1 MGVTARISAAWQATV
16 LGWKAESNWTDPW
29 AFGVFAVLRPLA
41 SALILVFMY
50 RVIAGQ
56 QTQAVLDF
64 LVIGSAVWTFAVNG
78 FTGIAWTVLL
88 DREDYKMLKYVYL
101 SPMPF
106 GIYLVAR
113 NAYRVGTGLV
123 SFAAPVVVA
132 MASLGLTFQFRAD
145 VLFTLGAAILI
156 AAIGVVGFSLVIGGI
171 TLQFTNQAW
180 GIPEALSLALYLIC
194 GVVFPL
200 TVIPRWLAVIGESVP
215 MTYWLEAT
223 RRLLLGVEAHRA
235 LPYLSD
241 GEILLRAAGTG
252 GAWVVLGVIALSWGL
267 RRGRRLGLLDREST
281 F

>member
-1 MGVTARISAAWQATV
+1 MSARISAAWQATV
-16 LGWKAESNWTDPW
+16 LGWKVESNWTDPW

-64 LVIGSAVWTFAVNG
+64 LVIGSAVWIFAVNG
-78 FTGIAWTVLL
+78 FTGIAWTILL

-106 GIYLVAR
+106 WVYLIAR

-132 MASLGLTFQFRAD
+132 MAFLGLTFEFRTDAWA
-145 VLFTLGAAILI
+145 TLGGAIVVAAV
-156 AAIGVVGFSLVIGGI
+156 GVVGFALVIGGI

-180 GIPEALSLALYLIC
+180 GIPEALSLALYLVC

-200 TVIPRWLAVIGESVP
+200 TVIPRWLAWVGEAVP
-215 MTYWLEAT
+215 MTYWLEAA
-223 RRLLLGVEAHRA
+223 RRLLLGVEAHQA

-241 GEILLRAAGTG
+241 GDLLVRAVAIG
-252 GAWVVLGVIALSWGL
+252 GAWVVLGVIALAWGL